1 MFCPSCRDEYREG
14 FTHCAECGAELV
26 EELPPEPAE
35 PRIGPELVQVFEA
48 HGYMQAE
55 MVRGVLEASGIESLL
70 TGDGGA
76 IGQMYPLSAGP
87 LSRIF
92 VLVRLEDAPR
102 AVEVISSAEHGELEQ
117 D

>member
-1 MFCPSCRDEYREG
+1 M
-14 FTHCAECGAELV
+14 
-26 EELPPEPAE
+26 
-35 PRIGPELVQVFEA
+35 FEA

-92 VLVRLEDAPR
+92 VLVRPEDAPR

-117 D
+117 H